1 MERLYIEVPTL
12 LELFKSNTKKLFN
25 DFFHYFTTNIL
36 MTRRIKQVMRS
47 TGIIYSRL
55 LYYLFKGLLGLV
67 YAKNTQ
73 CWIEFLKLNLQ
84 NVFLCWEIT
93 PDLKKKCSY
102 IVFFYSFLSHE
113 NSCPQKHTQTRT
125 SFHKVSSYIMLKYVI
140 VEKSK
145 LNLQN

>member
-36 MTRRIKQVMRS
+36 MTRRIEQVMRS

-55 LYYLFKGLLGLV
+55 LYYLFKGLLGSV

-73 CWIEFLKLNLQ
+73 C
-84 NVFLCWEIT
+84 
-93 PDLKKKCSY
+93 
-102 IVFFYSFLSHE
+102 
-113 NSCPQKHTQTRT
+113 
-125 SFHKVSSYIMLKYVI
+125 
-140 VEKSK
+140 
-145 LNLQN
+145 

>member
-1 MERLYIEVPTL
+1 MERLYIEVSIL
-12 LELFKSNTKKLFN
+12 LESFNSNTKKLFN
-25 DFFHYFTTNIL
+25 DSFRYFTTNIL
-36 MTRRIKQVMRS
+36 MTRRIKQVMQS
-47 TGIIYSRL
+47 TCTIYSRL
-55 LYYLFKGLLGLV
+55 LYYLFKGLLGSV

-125 SFHKVSSYIMLKYVI
+125 SFHKVISYIMLKYVI